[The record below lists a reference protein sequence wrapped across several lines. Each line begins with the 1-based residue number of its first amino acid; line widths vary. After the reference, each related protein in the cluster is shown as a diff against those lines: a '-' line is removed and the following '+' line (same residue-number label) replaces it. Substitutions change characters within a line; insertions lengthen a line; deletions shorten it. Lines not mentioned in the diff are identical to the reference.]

1 MKELIINRNNA
12 VYKITKCYDIQKSI
26 YLLGIEKITSD
37 KNIFVTIK
45 VVNDYEYTYKIQ
57 KTQVKA
63 RGGIDGLLK
72 HFNDCIINNFAVE
85 CWVIDPIEKI
95 ISLRSK

>member
-1 MKELIINRNNA
+1 MKELIIKRNNA
-12 VYKITKCYDIQKSI
+12 VYKISKGYDIQKSI
-26 YLLGIEKITSD
+26 YLLCIEKITSD

-45 VVNDYEYTYKIQ
+45 VVNDYEYIYKIQ

-63 RGGIDGLLK
+63 QGGIDGLLK
-72 HFNDCIINNFAVE
+72 HFNECIIDNFAID

>member
-12 VYKITKCYDIQKSI
+12 VYKITKGYDIQKSI
-26 YLLGIEKITSD
+26 YLLCIEKITSD

-45 VVNDYEYTYKIQ
+45 VVNDPEYTYKIQ

-63 RGGIDGLLK
+63 IGGIDGLLK
-72 HFNDCIINNFAVE
+72 HFNDCIINDFAVD